1 MTTSFAHLMRGQVW
15 EAFRANAAGL
25 LLGLVC
31 AAMVPWCWLSAYYA
45 RLCWID
51 RPGVV
56 AIALLATI
64 STLALGQWLIRI
76 FFFPSSGGF

>member
-1 MTTSFAHLMRGQVW
+1 MRGQLA

-31 AAMVPWCWLSAYYA
+31 AAMVPWCWLSAFYA
-45 RLCWID
+45 RLCWIE
-51 RPGVV
+51 RPSV
-56 AIALLATI
+56 AAIVLLGSI

-76 FFFPSSGGF
+76 FFLPSTGGF